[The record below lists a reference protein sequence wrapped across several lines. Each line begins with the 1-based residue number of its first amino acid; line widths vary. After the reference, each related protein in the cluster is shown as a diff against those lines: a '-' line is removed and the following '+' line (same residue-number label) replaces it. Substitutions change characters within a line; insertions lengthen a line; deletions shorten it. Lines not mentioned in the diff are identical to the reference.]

1 MVLGQTI
8 GDHWHDDIE
17 FMAVRAGGMV
27 FHVNGASAELTPGMG
42 IMVNSGRL
50 HSCTPLEGFDDCLMV
65 TGLFHPSL
73 LDSKPVRDRGCVD
86 GLIQNDA
93 MPFLVLNGGSA
104 PWQQEALA
112 VLGSLFERVHE
123 PMGELRG
130 VAAFAYLVSLV
141 CQHGVAAAAPSL
153 PRRDRDL
160 DAMKRML
167 LFIERSYTER
177 VTLAQISEAGMVGQ
191 STCCRLFARFVNMS
205 PVVYLN
211 RYRLWRSTEL
221 LRDTD
226 ASVTEVALSVGF
238 GGASYYAE
246 SFRAWLGMS
255 PSAYRRENGRQGG
268 AGA

>member
-1 MVLGQTI
+1 MGQTI

-27 FHVNGASAELTPGMG
+27 FHVNGASEELTPGMG

-93 MPFLVLNGGSA
+93 MPFLVLNGDA
-104 PWQQEALA
+104 VPWQQEALA
-112 VLGSLFERVHE
+112 VLGSLFEKVHE

-141 CQHGVAAAAPSL
+141 CQHGAASATPSL

-160 DAMKRML
+160 DA
-167 LFIERSYTER
+167 
-177 VTLAQISEAGMVGQ
+177 
-191 STCCRLFARFVNMS
+191 
-205 PVVYLN
+205 
-211 RYRLWRSTEL
+211 
-221 LRDTD
+221 
-226 ASVTEVALSVGF
+226 SVTEVALTVGF

-255 PSAYRRENGRQGG
+255 PSAYRRENRRQGG

>member
-1 MVLGQTI
+1 MPRSCSHGFVLREPSSSD
-8 GDHWHDDIE
+8 GD
-17 FMAVRAGGMV
+17 ATGRAGGMV

-73 LDSKPVRDRGCVD
+73 LDSKPVRDRGCV
-86 GLIQNDA
+86 GRLIQNDA
-93 MPFLVLNGGSA
+93 MPFLVLNGDAA

-112 VLGSLFERVHE
+112 VLGNLFEKVHE

-141 CQHGVAAAAPSL
+141 CQHGAASAAPSL

-160 DAMKRML
+160 DA
-167 LFIERSYTER
+167 
-177 VTLAQISEAGMVGQ
+177 
-191 STCCRLFARFVNMS
+191 
-205 PVVYLN
+205 
-211 RYRLWRSTEL
+211 
-221 LRDTD
+221 
-226 ASVTEVALSVGF
+226 SVTEVALTVGF
-238 GGASYYAE
+238 GGVSCYAE
-246 SFRAWLGMS
+246 SFRAWLGTS

>member
-1 MVLGQTI
+1 
-8 GDHWHDDIE
+8 
-17 FMAVRAGGMV
+17 MAVRAGGMV

-93 MPFLVLNGGSA
+93 MPFLVLNGDAA

-112 VLGSLFERVHE
+112 VLGNLFEKVHE

-141 CQHGVAAAAPSL
+141 CQYGAASPVPTL

-160 DAMKRML
+160 DA
-167 LFIERSYTER
+167 
-177 VTLAQISEAGMVGQ
+177 
-191 STCCRLFARFVNMS
+191 
-205 PVVYLN
+205 
-211 RYRLWRSTEL
+211 
-221 LRDTD
+221 
-226 ASVTEVALSVGF
+226 SVTDVALTVGF

-246 SFRAWLGMS
+246 SFRAWLGTS
-255 PSAYRRENGRQGG
+255 LSAYRRGNRRQGG

>member
-1 MVLGQTI
+1 
-8 GDHWHDDIE
+8 
-17 FMAVRAGGMV
+17 MAVRAGGMV

-42 IMVNSGRL
+42 IMVNSGCL

-86 GLIQNDA
+86 GLIQNDG
-93 MPFLVLNGGSA
+93 MPFLVLNGDAA

-112 VLGSLFERVHE
+112 MLGNLFEKVHE

-141 CQHGVAAAAPSL
+141 CQHGAASATSSR

-160 DAMKRML
+160 DA
-167 LFIERSYTER
+167 
-177 VTLAQISEAGMVGQ
+177 
-191 STCCRLFARFVNMS
+191 
-205 PVVYLN
+205 
-211 RYRLWRSTEL
+211 
-221 LRDTD
+221 
-226 ASVTEVALSVGF
+226 SVTEVALTVGF
-238 GGASYYAE
+238 GGASCYAE
-246 SFRAWLGMS
+246 SFRAWLGTS
-255 PSAYRRENGRQGG
+255 PSAYRRGNRRQGG

>member
-1 MVLGQTI
+1 
-8 GDHWHDDIE
+8 
-17 FMAVRAGGMV
+17 MAVRAGGMV

-93 MPFLVLNGGSA
+93 IPFLVLNGDAA
-104 PWQQEALA
+104 PWQQE
-112 VLGSLFERVHE
+112 
-123 PMGELRG
+123 
-130 VAAFAYLVSLV
+130 
-141 CQHGVAAAAPSL
+141 
-153 PRRDRDL
+153 
-160 DAMKRML
+160 
-167 LFIERSYTER
+167 
-177 VTLAQISEAGMVGQ
+177 
-191 STCCRLFARFVNMS
+191 
-205 PVVYLN
+205 
-211 RYRLWRSTEL
+211 
-221 LRDTD
+221 
-226 ASVTEVALSVGF
+226 ALSVGF

-255 PSAYRRENGRQGG
+255 PSAYRRENRRQGG

>member
-1 MVLGQTI
+1 
-8 GDHWHDDIE
+8 
-17 FMAVRAGGMV
+17 MV

-50 HSCTPLEGFDDCLMV
+50 HSRTPLEGFDDCLMV

-86 GLIQNDA
+86 RLIQNDG
-93 MPFLVLNGGSA
+93 MPFLVLDGDAA

-112 VLGSLFERVHE
+112 VLGNLFEKVHE

-141 CQHGVAAAAPSL
+141 CQYGAASATSSL

-160 DAMKRML
+160 DA
-167 LFIERSYTER
+167 
-177 VTLAQISEAGMVGQ
+177 
-191 STCCRLFARFVNMS
+191 
-205 PVVYLN
+205 
-211 RYRLWRSTEL
+211 
-221 LRDTD
+221 
-226 ASVTEVALSVGF
+226 SVTEVALTVGF

-255 PSAYRRENGRQGG
+255 PSAYRRGNRRQGG